1 MLGYHPASRFAKGEQ
16 ALPKAQ
22 MDMDTYLSTAVAGVF
37 VTLRSE
43 AAAATIPLLD
53 ELVALR
59 LDPFRR
65 NFAFGEEAR
74 DREFVAFVL
83 TQIVL
88 KGYAVHGLDPA
99 FEQRRSPRRNRA
111 RWAPGPRPGGAVNP
125 AFRA

>member
-1 MLGYHPASRFAKGEQ
+1 
-16 ALPKAQ
+16 
-22 MDMDTYLSTAVAGVF
+22 MDMDTYQSTTVAGVF
-37 VTLRSE
+37 VTLRSV

-65 NFAFGEEAR
+65 NYAFGEEAR

-99 FEQRRSPRRNRA
+99 FEQRRTPRRHGA
-111 RWAPGPRPGGAVNP
+111 RWAGVPRLVGAI
-125 AFRA
+125 